1 LTDDNII
8 LASKILKEE
17 YLRLDDHENIIPNRD
32 KVLNNYKDIF
42 SSKKIRNISWDQF
55 SGFLKFENNNHWK
68 GIDLQIKLGTYLKNN
83 FDYVVNKLSTLLDET
98 KPISERFNQA
108 NRIKDLGKAKISPI
122 LLIAYPDKYG
132 VWNSVSEW
140 CLKTLGIWLYGL
152 PNKSEKKLS
161 DGEVYEAVNNVLLR
175 LSEIMEVDLW
185 TLDAI
190 FWYYYQSHSSQVS
203 LALVEMAEYTKKDLS
218 DIFTP
223 EYSYTPQGGKWGRV
237 GVVSLNLGISKNYVL
252 FSVGEK
258 FAKLDRPEAVMEDGT
273 YDWVTQQRMKSKETP
288 TVKSIKESNVL
299 GINVLLFYKAKEQD
313 QKFTYYGPL
322 TFIDEYKDSSQNR
335 RFIFKLNSWNGIKNR
350 IICSSNVPVPS
361 MSPSK
366 DATMRIQQPPTTF
379 NSSQNNSENMNRKGK
394 FRSVKGDVENK
405 KLGDS
410 GEELVMKWEREKL
423 KDHPDLLKKLER
435 VSEKNDYLG
444 YDIRSFDT
452 DGKEIYIEVKT
463 TRGGKSS
470 SFIVTSNEYMSSKK
484 YATKYRLYRL
494 YNYNPK
500 SGADC
505 FILVGD
511 LSRFNPRVLQ
521 YSFDPK
527 D

>member
-1 LTDDNII
+1 MTDDNVT

-17 YLRLDDHENIIPNRD
+17 FLRLEDEENIISNRD

-42 SSKKIRNISWDQF
+42 SIEKIRNISWDQF
-55 SGFLKFENNNHWK
+55 SGFLKFENNNHWH
-68 GIDLQIKLGTYLKNN
+68 GIDLQIKLGNYLKNK
-83 FDYVVNKLSTLLDET
+83 FDDVVDALSTLLDET
-98 KPISERFNQA
+98 KPISARFNQA
-108 NRIKDLGKAKISPI
+108 NNIKDLGKAKISPI

-140 CLKTLGIWLYGL
+140 CLKTLGIWLYNL

-175 LSEIMEVDLW
+175 LSEIMDVDLW

-190 FWYYYQSHSSQVS
+190 FWYYYKSHSSQVS
-203 LALVEMAEYTKKDLS
+203 LALVEMAEYSKKDLS

-237 GVVSLNLGISKNYVL
+237 GVVSLSLGVSKNYVL

-258 FAKLDRPEAVMEDGT
+258 FAKLERPEAVMDDGT
-273 YDWVTQQRMKSKETP
+273 YDWVTQQRMKSKETQ
-288 TVKSIKESNVL
+288 TVKRIKESNVL
-299 GINVLLFYKAKEQD
+299 GINVLLFYKAKEED

-350 IICSSNVPVPS
+350 IIDSSKVPVLS
-361 MSPSK
+361 TSPGK
-366 DATMRIQQPPTTF
+366 HATLRIQQPPTTF
-379 NSSQNNSENMNRKGK
+379 NSSQNNSENMNRNGK
-394 FRSVKGDVENK
+394 FRSVKDGVENK

-423 KDHPDLLKKLER
+423 KNYPDLLKKLER

-452 DGKEIYIEVKT
+452 NGKEIYIEVKT
-463 TRGGKSS
+463 TKGGKSS
-470 SFIVTSNEYMSSKK
+470 SFIVTSNEYMTSRK
-484 YATKYRLYRL
+484 YATKYKLYRL
-494 YNYNPK
+494 YNYNPI

-505 FILVGD
+505 FILEGD
-511 LSRFNPRVLQ
+511 LSKFSPRVSQ
-521 YSFDPK
+521 YIFDPK
-527 D
+527 E

>member
-1 LTDDNII
+1 LTDDKII

-55 SGFLKFENNNHWK
+55 SGFLKFENNNHWQ
-68 GIDLQIKLGTYLKNN
+68 GIDLQIKLGNYLKNN
-83 FDYVVNKLSTLLDET
+83 FDNVVNALSTLLDET
-98 KPISERFNQA
+98 KPISERFNLA
-108 NRIKDLGKAKISPI
+108 NDIKDLGKAKISPI

-140 CLKTLGIWLYGL
+140 CLKTLGIWLYCL

-161 DGEVYEAVNNVLLR
+161 DGEVYEGVNKVLLK

-394 FRSVKGDVENK
+394 FRSVKDDVENK

-410 GEELVMKWEREKL
+410 GEELVMKWERGKL

-444 YDIRSFDT
+444 YDIKSFDT

-470 SFIVTSNEYMSSKK
+470 SFIVTSNEYISSKK

-505 FILVGD
+505 FILKGD
-511 LSRFNPRVLQ
+511 LSKFSPRVLQ